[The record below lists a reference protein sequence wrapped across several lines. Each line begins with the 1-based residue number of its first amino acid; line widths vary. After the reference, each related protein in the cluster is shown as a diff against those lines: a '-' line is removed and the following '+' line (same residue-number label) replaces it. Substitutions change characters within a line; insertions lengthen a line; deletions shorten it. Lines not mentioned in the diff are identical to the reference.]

1 MFIVEVDYYW
11 LVMPAM
17 GIGRKV
23 QICELYI
30 CFVNKNQLNLKFYAY
45 SAWSKNW
52 LSSYLRRYASLFSSS
67 FESGTVKYARVFSNM
82 LTTLKESHA
91 VDLLLLSSNS
101 LMIYGLLLHI
111 IVTDLR
117 WKYNN
122 YSVSGLKYKEQN
134 TQHWGHHCD
143 LSPEEEVFPLLD
155 DLGCPQWKRVLPC
168 YIEHH

>member
-17 GIGRKV
+17 GIGREV
-23 QICELYI
+23 RICVLYI
-30 CFVNKNQLNLKFYAY
+30 CFVSKNQLSLKFCAY
-45 SAWSKNW
+45 SVWSKNW
-52 LSSYLRRYASLFSSS
+52 LSSYLRRYTSLLSSS
-67 FESGTVKYARVFSNM
+67 FESGTVKYARMFSNM
-82 LTTLKESHA
+82 LTALRESHT
-91 VDLLLLSSNS
+91 VDLLLLSSNR
-101 LMIYGLLLHI
+101 LVTYGLLLHI

-134 TQHWGHHCD
+134 TQCWDHHCD